1 MKKLTR
7 IAAASTLTLALG
19 LGLSACGSDKSDADA
34 KAPASTSSQATTE
47 KSGEAKST
55 TFDESDQFKA
65 DMQKAVDTVKEQLA
79 KDSNQ
84 TQMMIANDVDQPTEK
99 YGMWVLP
106 FYPSDATKKFTMQI
120 QIKDGKNFKVTLVS
134 AASGKTWSMDQD
146 GNITEGK

>member
-7 IAAASTLTLALG
+7 IAVASTLTIALG
-19 LGLSACGSDKSDADA
+19 FGLSACGSDKKDADT
-34 KAPASTSSQATTE
+34 KASTSTSQEATTE
-47 KSGEAKST
+47 KSEST
-55 TFDESDQFKA
+55 SSTFDESDEFKA

-79 KDSNQ
+79 KDPNQ